1 MADQILNVNNEMN
14 RMERQ
19 IAEIGHCTGIVRELS
34 ANSALYQTN
43 SKINIITI
51 VATLYQIAA
60 AVVQYNKPL
69 LFVGVMLALASAIV
83 LFTDKSLLA
92 YTDCIFV
99 AAMYISAFV
108 FFMYFY
114 TFVPVIF
121 TFIQWMI
128 VLVSNFRMKKQVWN
142 ISRSV

>member
-14 RMERQ
+14 RMQQQ
-19 IAEIGHCTGIVRELS
+19 IAEIEHCTGIVREIS

-60 AVVQYNKPL
+60 AVAQHNKPL
-69 LFVGVMLALASAIV
+69 LFVGVILALASAIV
-83 LFTDKSLLA
+83 LIMDKSLLA

-99 AAMYISAFV
+99 LAMYISSFV

-114 TFVPVIF
+114 AFVPVIF